1 MKKLWTVLAC
11 AVLAAGLL
19 TGCGSGVDENKPLS
33 EVKAEAATLDEAAL
47 KAKIA
52 DCEKFLAEK
61 KAELEKVAAKIK
73 EIPLDK
79 ILSEESKNLKDQ
91 TAKLTESIK
100 KVSDQMKVYVDKA
113 AAKAKAAVKK

>member
-100 KVSDQMKVYVDKA
+100 KVSDQMKVYVDEA

>member
-1 MKKLWTVLAC
+1 MKKLLTALAC
-11 AVLAAGLL
+11 AVLVAGLL
-19 TGCGSGVDENKPLS
+19 TGCGNGVDENKPLS

-61 KAELEKVAAKIK
+61 KAELDKVAAKVK

-91 TAKLTESIK
+91 AAKISESIK
-100 KVSDQMKVYVDKA
+100 KVTDQMKVYADEA

>member
-1 MKKLWTVLAC
+1 MKRLLTAFAC
-11 AVLAAGLL
+11 VVLAAGLL

-33 EVKAEAATLDEAAL
+33 EVKAEAATLNEAAL
-47 KAKIA
+47 KAKIS

-61 KAELEKVAAKIK
+61 KAELDKVAAKVK

-79 ILSEESKNLKDQ
+79 ILSEESKKLKDQ
-91 TAKLTESIK
+91 AAKISDSIK
-100 KVSDQMKVYVDKA
+100 KVTDQMKVYADEA

>member
-1 MKKLWTVLAC
+1 MKKLLTVLAGT
-11 AVLAAGLL
+11 VLAVGLL
-19 TGCGSGVDENKPLS
+19 TGCGKGVDENKPIS
-33 EVKAEAATLDEAAL
+33 EVQSEAAALDEAAL

-61 KAELEKVAAKIK
+61 KAELDKAAAKIK

-79 ILSEESKNLKDQ
+79 ILSEESKKLKEE
-91 TAKLTESIK
+91 TSKISESIK
-100 KVSDQMKVYVDKA
+100 KVSAQMKVYADEA